1 VVTSLAGRCRRQAL
15 DDGSAFKSSK
25 LQSLFAVAKLA
36 KMGDRE
42 RDRDGGGLAV
52 VLLAGFAREDRR
64 CPIAMARMFY
74 QSLLTVPDVFVEL
87 DPEPSRE

>member
-1 VVTSLAGRCRRQAL
+1 ML
-15 DDGSAFKSSK
+15 DDGIAFKSSK
-25 LQSLFAVAKLA
+25 LQSPLAAAKLA
-36 KMGDRE
+36 SMGDHD

-52 VLLAGFAREDRR
+52 VLLAGFAREGRR

-74 QSLLTVPDVFVEL
+74 QSLLTVSGVFVEL